1 SPPTRSPAPSS
12 SPSAR
17 WRSGWCGPS
26 ARSKLRGSRSECHLP
41 HLLRERL
48 DAVLAV
54 VYLIFNEGY
63 GGRDELAAEAIWL
76 GRALAELLPDDP
88 EVHGLLAMMLLND
101 SRREARFR
109 DGELVLL
116 GDQDRSRWNIEQMA
130 EGRAELDRALAL
142 GGRGPYVLQAAIAS
156 LH

>member
-1 SPPTRSPAPSS
+1 VRAKNKIKAARISFRVPPAD
-12 SPSAR
+12 
-17 WRSGWCGPS
+17 
-26 ARSKLRGSRSECHLP
+26 
-41 HLLRERL
+41 LLGERV

-101 SRREARFR
+101 SRREARFH
-109 DGELVLL
+109 DGEMVLL
-116 GDQDRSRWNIEQMA
+116 GDQDRSRWDTGEIA
-130 EGRAELDRALAL
+130 DGRAE
-142 GGRGPYVLQAAIAS
+142 
-156 LH
+156 